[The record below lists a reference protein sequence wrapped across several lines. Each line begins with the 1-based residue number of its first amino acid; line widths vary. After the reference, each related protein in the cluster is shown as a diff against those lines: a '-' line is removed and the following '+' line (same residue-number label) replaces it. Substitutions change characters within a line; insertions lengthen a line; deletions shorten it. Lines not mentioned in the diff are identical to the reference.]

1 MTVAKE
7 EVARRRIRL
16 DILTSKMKD
25 GTILTKEEKAEK
37 KRWTDFFRTR
47 KIVMV
52 DGVAMSYGNAN
63 NNALVEFNGDM
74 VKRSHRNDNAL
85 VEFNGE
91 MVNPA
96 NVRGISKKASGE
108 ASVAGAEELDDD
120 DIDVANPQG
129 GSGDD
134 GMMPGLV
141 DSFP

>member
-1 MTVAKE
+1 MQ
-7 EVARRRIRL
+7 AREQNK
-16 DILTSKMKD
+16 T
-25 GTILTKEEKAEK
+25 KAEQAFPDSK
-37 KRWTDFFRTR
+37 TQSIAQ
-47 KIVMV
+47 KISVVMNVLGLV
-52 DGVAMSYGNAN
+52 DDPTPSTNGPPLDHTVYTNTFVRVANI
-63 NNALVEFNGDM
+63 LLC
-74 VKRSHRNDNAL
+74 SHQNDNAL